1 MFIIIIT
8 FRMNKNKLVFWAVSH
23 CATFDHREDYV
34 DKLQEYLKVDI
45 FSSVSLIN
53 SNIMVESFYLVS
65 YVNINYSIKYSTV
78 DCKYLLFLQDFFFRV
93 KPKHYKKANIAD

>member
-8 FRMNKNKLVFWAVSH
+8 FRINKNKLVFWAVSN
-23 CATFDHREDYV
+23 CDTVDHREDYV
-34 DKLQEYLKVDI
+34 KKLQEYLKVDI

-65 YVNINYSIKYSTV
+65 YVNINYSVKYSTV
-78 DCKYLLFLQDFFFRV
+78 ECKYLLHLQNFSSD
-93 KPKHYKKANIAD
+93 